1 VCFLADPVKVYLTLS
16 CNKNDMS
23 VISTTGSSLKSTNI
37 PAALLEAA
45 LFLDAGEKNRNGA
58 NPGLAPKNS
67 ISIVIS
73 SDDGTVN
80 ISATLPSDVTVGA
93 GGTLIY
99 NAKDYLGGTYAAF
112 TAGGDV
118 TATTRMDAFVQIAQM
133 LSNAE
138 KAVTPV
144 EDQPNFVQ
152 VESSSE
158 SGNITVTAT
167 LPYNGTILAAG
178 TLEVI
183 VLDYL

>member
-1 VCFLADPVKVYLTLS
+1 
-16 CNKNDMS
+16 MS
-23 VISTTGSSLKSTNI
+23 SIVTTGSSLKSSTI

-45 LFLDAGEKNRNGA
+45 LFLDAGEKARNGA

-67 ISIVIS
+67 ISITIS

-80 ISATLPSDVTVGA
+80 ISASLPCDVTVGA
-93 GGTLIY
+93 GGTLVY
-99 NAKDYLGGTYAAF
+99 NAKDYLGGTFAAF

-118 TATTRMDAFVQIAQM
+118 TATSRMDAVVQIAQL

-158 SGNITVTAT
+158 TGTITVTAT
-167 LPYNGTILAAG
+167 LPFNAIILPAG
-178 TLEVI
+178 TLEV
-183 VLDYL
+183 VTLDYL